1 MKRTWKI
8 SIIVVAVLM
17 AGGYLIVNYL
27 TEGHRTHQEE
37 ELQYTCPMHPQIV
50 QDKPGDCPICG
61 MKLVPL
67 RDDDKGGAEE
77 HDGHA
82 LHGLA
87 PVRIDPERQ
96 ALMGLTFE
104 KAERRAIVREIRTS
118 AKILPDETRQFRV
131 TVKTEGW
138 VEKLFVNRTGQ
149 YVRKGSPLLS
159 IYSPELVSSQQE
171 YISSLRASE
180 RLADMGDGGGLSG
193 SGMKEITRAARDRL
207 RLFDISNA
215 QIDRIGRTGS
225 VERTMVL
232 YSPASGYVMEK
243 NVLPGQKV
251 TGNDTLMT
259 IIDISRVWGE
269 ADVYET
275 DIPYVK
281 IGMNVEITLSYWPGK
296 VFRGR
301 ISFLDPVL
309 NPETRTLRARLEIAN
324 ADLSLRP
331 NMYGDA
337 KLRYS
342 AGKKISVSEGAVM
355 RTGERNYVF
364 VKKTEGGDILP
375 VEVALGIRDS
385 GGFFEI
391 REGIKEGDMVVSTA
405 NFLVDSESSI
415 RAALKAASDQ
425 GGHRH

>member
-1 MKRTWKI
+1 
-8 SIIVVAVLM
+8 
-17 AGGYLIVNYL
+17 
-27 TEGHRTHQEE
+27 
-37 ELQYTCPMHPQIV
+37 YTCPMHPQIV
-50 QDKPGDCPICG
+50 KEKPGNCPICG

-67 RDDDKGGAEE
+67 RKDDKSDANG
-77 HDGHA
+77 HDGRSMT
-82 LHGLA
+82 GLS

-104 KAERRAIVREIRTS
+104 KAERRDIVREIRTS
-118 AKILPDETRQFRV
+118 AKILPDETRQYRV
-131 TVKTEGW
+131 TVKVNGW
-138 VEKLFVNRTGQ
+138 VEKLYINQTGQ
-149 YVRKGSPLLS
+149 FVRRGSPLLTL
-159 IYSPELVSSQQE
+159 YSPELLSSQQE
-171 YISSLRASE
+171 YLSSLRAGE
-180 RLADMGDGGGLSG
+180 RLAGMEDGGGLSG
-193 SGMKEITRAARDRL
+193 SGIQEITKAARDRL
-207 RLFDISNA
+207 RLFDISQA
-215 QIDRIGRTGS
+215 QIDRIGRTGV

-251 TGNDTLMT
+251 LGNDTLMT
-259 IIDISRVWGE
+259 IIDLSRVWGE

-281 IGMNVEITLSYWPGK
+281 TGMNVELTLSYWPAK

-301 ISFLDPVL
+301 ITFLDPVL
-309 NPETRTLRARLEIAN
+309 NPETRTLKARLEIPN
-324 ADLSLRP
+324 ADLSLKP

-355 RTGERNYVF
+355 RTGERDYVF
-364 VKKTEGGDILP
+364 VKKTERGDILP
-375 VEVALGIRDS
+375 VKVTLGVRDS

-391 REGIKEGDMVVSTA
+391 RDGIKDGDMVVSTA

-415 RAALKAASDQ
+415 RAALKAASAP
-425 GGHRH
+425 GGHQH